1 MLKKSF
7 SLLIVLVLMFTFS
20 ACNSKHQTKEDS
32 DNKIKVVVSF
42 NAMREFASAVGKD
55 KIHITTLVNDG
66 TEPHDFEPKVKD
78 LKSMEKAQVFV
89 YNGLKMESWV
99 NKSLQVVD
107 NKDLVVVDASKG
119 AQTIITGGE
128 TDPHLWLSLK
138 GAELQT
144 ENIKNALVKADP
156 DNKNFYERNY
166 EEFILKLEELFNQYK
181 QKIDSISNKNFVT
194 GHAAFAYLCR
204 DFGLKQNSIEDI
216 FAEGE
221 PSAKKLGAI
230 TDYCKKNKIR
240 TIFAEDM
247 VSPKI
252 SKTLANEVDAKVEK
266 IYTLEGKEDNKD
278 FIQSMTYNLEKIYE
292 SLK

>member
-1 MLKKSF
+1 MFKKSIPLF
-7 SLLIVLVLMFTFS
+7 IMLVFIFVLS
-20 ACNSKHQTKEDS
+20 SCSSKQQATEDS
-32 DNKIKVVVSF
+32 NNKIKVVVSF
-42 NAMREFASAVGKD
+42 NAMREFAAAVGKD

-78 LKSMEKAQVFV
+78 LKSIENAQVFV

-99 NKSLQVVD
+99 DKSLQVVGKK
-107 NKDLVVVDASKG
+107 NLVVVDASKG
-119 AQTIITGGE
+119 AQAIKTDGK

-138 GAELQT
+138 GAEIQT

-156 DNKNFYERNY
+156 ENKNFYEENY
-166 EEFILKLEELFNQYK
+166 EEFIIKLEELYNLYNP
-181 QKIDSISNKNFVT
+181 KINSLSNKNFVT

-221 PSAKKLGAI
+221 PSAKKLGDI
-230 TDYCKKNKIR
+230 TDYCKKNKIK

-278 FIQSMTYNLEKIYE
+278 YLQSMAYNLEKIYE